1 MDFDDDGRV
10 YLEDVLSAGEECY
23 EAAAEVVAGP
33 ASALAPTLQRVAAL
47 LHKNKVG
54 SGEGDQRPWGGGPA
68 PQGPCSVHNN
78 EGTTYHLSISHL
90 LTPPPPCSPASS
102 PGHPL

>member
-23 EAAAEVVAGP
+23 EAAAEVAAGP

-54 SGEGDQRPWGGGPA
+54 VGAAS
-68 PQGPCSVHNN
+68 
-78 EGTTYHLSISHL
+78 Y
-90 LTPPPPCSPASS
+90 SPTSL
-102 PGHPL
+102 HPS

>member
-1 MDFDDDGRV
+1 MAIFPLQALMDFDDDGRV

-23 EAAAEVVAGP
+23 EAAAEVAAGP

-54 SGEGDQRPWGGGPA
+54 VGAAS
-68 PQGPCSVHNN
+68 
-78 EGTTYHLSISHL
+78 Y
-90 LTPPPPCSPASS
+90 SPTSL
-102 PGHPL
+102 HPS